1 MAEIIIKNEY
11 VTLPLRLVE
20 EIFPSANATFIK
32 VYMHI
37 LMLAAKGRKI
47 DIISVAGD
55 LQLLESDVMQAVN
68 FWSGYG
74 ALQFID
80 NQEQDSMVEQY
91 AETPSA
97 YSIQTVTE
105 DLAENSKMSEMLQLA
120 QEVLGKTIS
129 SAEMKTLYW
138 MYDSLG
144 FSPEVIL
151 MLLEYCVSIN
161 KRGMQYIERVAT
173 SWHSKGINTIED
185 VEQFLSSEEYTKNYM
200 NGLKSLF
207 GIRDRAFTGIEEDYI
222 KKWHDTFGMSEEMI
236 ALAYEYCILRI
247 NKLSFPYMDGIM
259 VDWNDK
265 NIRTIEEAEKE
276 NENFKNNKAASENN
290 AAVDKVSFENEE
302 LEKFTWEQMD

>member
-1 MAEIIIKNEY
+1 MPEIIIKNEY
-11 VTLPLRLVE
+11 ITLPIRLVE
-20 EIFPSANATFIK
+20 EIFPTANATFIK
-32 VYMHI
+32 VYMHM

-47 DIISVAGD
+47 DMIEVAGD
-55 LQLLESDVMQAVN
+55 LQLLESDVLQAVH

-74 ALQFID
+74 VLDFADERESEFSA
-80 NQEQDSMVEQY
+80 EQPDE
-91 AETPSA
+91 PSS
-97 YSIQTVTE
+97 YNIHNVTE
-105 DLAENSKMSEMLQLA
+105 NILENSKMSEMLQLA

-129 SAEMKTLYW
+129 TAEMKTLYW

-161 KRGMQYIERVAT
+161 KRTMQYIERVAT
-173 SWHSKGINTIED
+173 SWHSKGISTIED
-185 VEQFLSSEEYTKNYM
+185 VEEFLSNEEYTKNYM
-200 NGLKSLF
+200 NSLKALF
-207 GIRDRAFTGIEEDYI
+207 GIRDRSLTSIEEDFI

-247 NKLSFPYMDGIM
+247 NKLSFPYMDGII

-265 NIRTIEEAEKE
+265 NIRTIEEAEIE
-276 NENFKNNKAASENN
+276 NENFKKNKAASNN
-290 AAVDKVSFENEE
+290 AAPSSTSFENEE